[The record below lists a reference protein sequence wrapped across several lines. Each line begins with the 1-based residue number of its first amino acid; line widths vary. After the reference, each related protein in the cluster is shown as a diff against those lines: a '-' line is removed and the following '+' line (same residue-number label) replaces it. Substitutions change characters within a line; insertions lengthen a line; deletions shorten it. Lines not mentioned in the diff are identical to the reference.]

1 MPPGAS
7 LEDVFEIAPNWYCLV
22 ALEAGYEAERD
33 GCAQAFE
40 PFIRSA
46 PGAVWPW
53 SLG

>member
-1 MPPGAS
+1 MSLDAS

-22 ALEAGYEAERD
+22 ALEAGYARLREMD
-33 GCAQAFE
+33 MQAFE
-40 PFIRSA
+40 PFIRSM